1 MVPVS
6 SREDAV
12 DRNERREALAQLD
25 EWLRT
30 PMLLLSV
37 VWLGIV
43 ILELTGSTSDVLL
56 LLGTIIW
63 GVFLLEF
70 AVRLTLAPAKLAF
83 LRENWLTVIALIVP
97 ALRLFRAFAVLR
109 AARVLRGVRLVRV
122 VGTVNRGMNALRR
135 TLQRRRFG
143 YVLALT
149 TLILLVGAAAMLSF
163 EPASEVAGGFNSYG
177 HALWWTGMLI
187 ATIGTDFWPQSPE
200 GRLLSSL
207 LAVYGLGVFG
217 YIAATFASF
226 FIGRD
231 AEAPDAEVA
240 GSAEIALLREEIRQL
255 REAVQAAL
263 PARP

>member
-1 MVPVS
+1 MAA
-6 SREDAV
+6 REDML
-12 DRNERREALAQLD
+12 DRNERWETLRQLD

-30 PMLLLSV
+30 PMIVLSLA
-37 VWLGIV
+37 WLAIV
-43 ILELTGSTSDVLL
+43 ILELTGRASDVTVIA
-56 LLGTIIW
+56 GTIIW
-63 GVFLLEF
+63 GIFIVEF
-70 AVRLTLAPAKLAF
+70 AIRFTLAPEKGAF

-109 AARVLRGVRLVRV
+109 AARVLRGARLVRV

-135 TLQRRRFG
+135 TLRRRRFG

-149 TLILLVGAAAMLSF
+149 VVVLFVGAAGMLSF
-163 EPASEVAGGFNSYG
+163 EAADEVEGGFVSYG

-187 ATIGTDFWPQSPE
+187 ATIGSDFWPQSTE
-200 GRLLSSL
+200 GRVLSAL

-231 AEAPDAEVA
+231 ADSPEAEVA
-240 GSAEIALLREEIRQL
+240 GSAELASLREEIRAL
-255 REAVQAAL
+255 RETLA
-263 PARP
+263 ARPAD